1 MKAKHLIILGLG
13 LIATP
18 FVYHYMDRALMA
30 KCLTVG
36 IIIATVV
43 VFFECVFTALRDF
56 GGLRD

>member
-1 MKAKHLIILGLG
+1 MKAKHLIVLGLG
-13 LIATP
+13 LIALP

-43 VFFECVFTALRDF
+43 VVFEACFTALRDF
-56 GGLRD
+56 GGFDD